1 MSTLAVIAYPDQS
14 TAAEAAAALR
24 GCRRSC

>member
-1 MSTLAVIAYPDQS
+1 MSTLAVIAYPEQN

-24 GCRRSC
+24 ECRRRS